1 MLFPLRFA
9 QHCLCIPSFGQLWHF
24 SLVFPETALISGFCA
39 PCNRQGCFCS
49 CRFYLPGCV
58 PDNDPFFRNTAQQL
72 RWEHHFRFL
81 CQFTLCLQ
89 KLIDVFSVPADIL
102 ELLAD
107 CLAYLFSGTFFT
119 PGQVQVILS
128 GIPAVHP
135 WNVIIKSSAGHRLH
149 QESRFRC
156 SHRNLFHLYPD
167 GFHHPVL
174 EHPVCCMQWSSH
186 WFHWERHLSGA
197 YGTHFDWKT
206 QYFQGIYAY
215 FLLLSSHYIKM
226 HK

>member
-1 MLFPLRFA
+1 MRTSLSFFVSVHTLSPEAHWCIFCPCGYTGAAGGLPCVFFA
-9 QHCLCIPSFGQLWHF
+9 
-24 SLVFPETALISGFCA
+24 
-39 PCNRQGCFCS
+39 
-49 CRFYLPGCV
+49 
-58 PDNDPFFRNTAQQL
+58 
-72 RWEHHFRFL
+72 
-81 CQFTLCLQ
+81 
-89 KLIDVFSVPADIL
+89 
-102 ELLAD
+102 
-107 CLAYLFSGTFFT
+107 GTFFT